1 MVYDK
6 NKKAI
11 VKTTKTIAGTRFVP
25 LPQYL
30 INEIKNWAYFG
41 CSPSMLQ
48 GWFYR
53 TIEKVDIPHFSFHKL
68 RHYFASE
75 LHAQCVPDKYIAKIG
90 GWETTAVLQN
100 IYQHTLR
107 DKQEE
112 IETKVVDIF
121 NTNFEK
127 CNTKCNTQI
136 NITPAKPVVL

>member
-1 MVYDK
+1 M
-6 NKKAI
+6 
-11 VKTTKTIAGTRFVP
+11 F
-25 LPQYL
+25 
-30 INEIKNWAYFG
+30 
-41 CSPSMLQ
+41 
-48 GWFYR
+48 
-53 TIEKVDIPHFSFHKL
+53 
-68 RHYFASE
+68 YFASE
-75 LHAQCVPDKYIAKIG
+75 LHAQGVPDKYIAKIG
-90 GWETTAVLQN
+90 GLETTAVLQN